1 MLTKKEMEK
10 LQFGVLGSNASTSN
24 VQNQFHNLII
34 IIDPMDATN
43 FLKDIMLLQLEQR
56 RYKMHNQA

>member
-1 MLTKKEMEK
+1 MEK

-56 RYKMHNQA
+56 RYNVHNQA